1 MASLC
6 ISHNSL
12 HYIIQSLIAL
22 KENEVRKKRV
32 FSEVISHNAAISA
45 CEKGDMWQLAH
56 GLLLAERHA
65 KLEMNVI
72 SFNALLG
79 ATEKASLWQRSLA
92 LLDGFQ
98 LQSLEE
104 KYSSPRVHLSFHL
117 HSISFNFI
125 SFNSLCKGPFQRR
138 M

>member
-1 MASLC
+1 M
-6 ISHNSL
+6 IS
-12 HYIIQSLIAL
+12 Y
-22 KENEVRKKRV
+22 
-32 FSEVISHNAAISA
+32 NAAISA

-56 GLLLAERHA
+56 GLLLAARHA